1 MSRDREMK
9 NRITEEEIESK
20 KTAAGGWT
28 KKDLEAW
35 GVPWPPPKG
44 WKRQLIE
51 NGAPYDPKWN
61 LQ

>member
-1 MSRDREMK
+1 MK
-9 NRITEEEIESK
+9 NRITEEEIEAK

-61 LQ
+61 TQ